1 MTLASPNTIAVRA
14 YSEPKDFMPRES
26 KPGRDLASEW
36 SLTFDCETTICPAQ
50 ALRVGFYQIHN
61 GTDLQEEGAFYLEE
75 TLSRAE
81 LETLT
86 AYCKKHGLKL
96 LTRDQFNID
105 VFLRVGYELMGTVI
119 GFNLPFDISRVAIK
133 HSEARGSMRGGFS
146 FNLVESERHP
156 RARAKHLSA
165 NASLIDFAMPG
176 VQETPRGM
184 RRKGLKVAKHRGYF
198 VDVKTVAAAL
208 TSRAH
213 SLESLCMALGT
224 ITQKHTSEDH
234 GAMLSPSYLDYA
246 RADVQATWE
255 CYLKLKAVYDKHGL
269 SRGLPRILSEASLG
283 KAYLSEMGIQPI
295 MMTPRID
302 RVRFGPIMSAYY
314 GGRAEVRIRRQV
326 TEIIYTDFKS
336 MYPTVNILM
345 GLWRFVIAEGYT
357 EHDATKDIQSLLKSL
372 KASDFQSKE
381 FWKILPA
388 IVRIQP
394 DSDLLPVRSAYNG
407 SVNTIGLNHLTYK
420 GELWYSLADICVTKL
435 LTGKTPEIIEALA
448 FKPGPLQKALKPIEL
463 FGDPSFL
470 IDPEKD
476 DLFKRL
482 IDLRDLAKANKD
494 DRQLAIKIL
503 ANSTSYG
510 IFIEIQSD
518 KAPKNE
524 PILIADA
531 KDEFSAQQSTCIEQ
545 PGLYFHPALGVS
557 ITGAARLMLALAEH
571 QAEAQGLGWAF
582 CDTDSLAIAKPD
594 NMDRDTFHKRV
605 QSVVDW
611 FDPLNPYDKL
621 GSILQIEDVN
631 YDQNGQL
638 QPLYAYAI
646 SAKRYALFNIDDQN
660 RPIIRKASAHGLG
673 HLREPYDHT
682 DPTPGISDPVEPL
695 HKIGVKRWQYDLWFA
710 ILSQALKGEHNVV
723 PLDYHPALQKPAMM
737 RYGATSPALL
747 KWMRH
752 YNEGK
757 PYHLQIKPFGFLV
770 SFQTKSKLQRAF
782 EEQIGIDPN
791 KRGRPTKVPDPKP
804 VASFERAPELA
815 ASKAFDRVTGEPLST
830 VVMQTYPEALT
841 RYHLSP
847 ESKFENADFFDRGET
862 IRRHIM
868 VTIPPKLI
876 GKEANGVGEV
886 GESDPVSETVVI
898 F

>member
-1 MTLASPNTIAVRA
+1 MTLASPNTIAVRGF
-14 YSEPKDFMPRES
+14 SEPECFTPRDS
-26 KPGRDLASEW
+26 KPGRDLASDW

-61 GTDLQEEGAFYLEE
+61 GTALYEEGAFYLQE

-81 LETLT
+81 LETLK

-96 LTRDQFNID
+96 LTRDQFNTD

-146 FNLVESERHP
+146 FNLVESERY
-156 RARAKHLSA
+156 ARVRVKHLSA
-165 NASLIDFAMPG
+165 NASLMDFAIPG
-176 VQETPRGM
+176 AQETPRGM
-184 RRKGLKVAKHRGYF
+184 RRRGLKVPSHRGYF
-198 VDVKTVAAAL
+198 VDLKTVAAAL

-213 SLESLCMALGT
+213 SLESLCQALGT
-224 ITQKHTSEDH
+224 ITQKQASEDH
-234 GAMLSPSYLDYA
+234 GEVLCSSYLDYA

-255 CYLKLKAVYDKHGL
+255 CYLALKADYDRHGL

-283 KAYLSEMGIQPI
+283 KAYLAEMGVQPI
-295 MMTPRID
+295 MIAPEVD
-302 RVRFGPIMSAYY
+302 RARFGPIMSAYY

-326 TEIIYTDFKS
+326 TEIAYTDFKS
-336 MYPTVNILM
+336 MYPTVNVLM
-345 GLWRFVIAEGYT
+345 GLWQFVIAQGYT
-357 EHDATKDIQSLLKSL
+357 ERDETDEIKALIRTL
-372 KASDFQSKE
+372 KAADFQNKTL
-381 FWKILPA
+381 WQKLPA
-388 IVRIQP
+388 IVRIKP
-394 DSDLLPVRSAYNG
+394 DNDLLPVRAAYNG
-407 SVNTIGLNHLTYK
+407 KVNTIGLNHLIYE
-420 GELWYSLADICVTKL
+420 GELWYSLADICVAKL
-435 LTGKTPEIIEALA
+435 LTGKTPEIIEARA
-448 FKPGPLQKALKPIEL
+448 FKPGPIQKGLKPIQL
-463 FGDPSFL
+463 FGETSFL
-470 IDPEKD
+470 IDPAKD
-476 DLFKRL
+476 DLFKRF
-482 IDLRDLAKANKD
+482 IDLRDLAKANND

-582 CDTDSLAIAKPD
+582 CDTDSLAMAKLHG
-594 NMDRDTFHKRV
+594 MDRDTFQERV
-605 QSVVDW
+605 QSVIDW
-611 FDPLNPYDKL
+611 FEPLNPYDKP
-621 GSILQIEDVN
+621 GSILQMEDVN
-631 YDQNGQL
+631 YGKDGNL
-638 QPLYAYAI
+638 EPLYAYAI
-646 SAKRYALFNIDDQN
+646 SAKRYALFNIDDEN

-673 HLREPYDHT
+673 HLREPYDHA
-682 DPTPGISDPVEPL
+682 DPTPGVPEPIEPL
-695 HKIGVKRWQYDLWFA
+695 HKIGVKRWQYDLWFT
-710 ILSQALKGEHNVV
+710 IISQAIKGEHNAV

-757 PYHLQIKPFGFLV
+757 PYHLQVKPFGFLV
-770 SFQTKSKLQRAF
+770 GFQAKPKLQTTF
-782 EEQIGIDPN
+782 GEQIDIDPN
-791 KRGRPTKVPDPKP
+791 KRGRPTKPKDPKP
-804 VASFERAPELA
+804 VASFERDPELA

-830 VVMQTYPEALT
+830 DVMQTNAEALT
-841 RYHLSP
+841 RYHLSS
-847 ESKFENADFFDRGET
+847 ESKFENGDFFDRGET
-862 IRRHIM
+862 RRRHIV
-868 VTIPPKLI
+868 VTAPPRLI

-886 GESDPVSETVVI
+886 WRVD
-898 F
+898 